1 MDFCFT
7 YSEREEAFGRAGKTA
22 RKNSRMLQNQAW
34 RHPSAARSTRF
45 CGASCGPIYIIR
57 YLSGFLS
64 SASAGECLFSRLFA
78 EEGRDK
84 KKLPE
89 KMKKSLHSMDAYGI
103 IIERDCTRY
112 AKKWKVAT
120 L

>member
-1 MDFCFT
+1 MEGRKNGPEEFPHV
-7 YSEREEAFGRAGKTA
+7 SEPGFGGILPPPAAPAFAEHRAG
-22 RKNSRMLQNQAW
+22 L
-34 RHPSAARSTRF
+34 
-45 CGASCGPIYIIR
+45 YIIR

-64 SASAGECLFSRLFA
+64 SASAGECLFSRIFA

>member
-22 RKNSRMLQNQAW
+22 RKNSRMLQNQALAASF
-34 RHPSAARSTRF
+34 RRPQHPLLRSIVR
-45 CGASCGPIYIIR
+45 ALYIIR

-64 SASAGECLFSRLFA
+64 SASAGEGLFSRLFA

-84 KKLPE
+84 KKMPE

>member
-1 MDFCFT
+1 MEGPEKRPGRIPACCRT
-7 YSEREEAFGRAGKTA
+7 RLGGILPPPAAPAFAEHRAG
-22 RKNSRMLQNQAW
+22 L
-34 RHPSAARSTRF
+34 
-45 CGASCGPIYIIR
+45 YIIR

-64 SASAGECLFSRLFA
+64 SASAGEGLFSRLFA